1 MLNETFADGLVADP
15 WRPRCQVHRRRSSI
29 IIVRRGRGLRIAGV
43 SFLAIGRRP
52 REERHAMMDRF
63 YVQLNKILGEQGEG
77 EGPRLTRA
85 QIYEIGVRAVEKA
98 VWPQSDELR
107 PWAERVVAGLPDKE
121 RQLENVG

>member
-1 MLNETFADGLVADP
+1 MTA
-15 WRPRCQVHRRRSSI
+15 
-29 IIVRRGRGLRIAGV
+29 
-43 SFLAIGRRP
+43 
-52 REERHAMMDRF
+52 REKRRHAMMDRF

-85 QIYEIGVRAVEKA
+85 QIHEIGIQAVEKA
-98 VWPQSDELR
+98 LGPQSDELR

>member
-1 MLNETFADGLVADP
+1 
-15 WRPRCQVHRRRSSI
+15 
-29 IIVRRGRGLRIAGV
+29 
-43 SFLAIGRRP
+43 
-52 REERHAMMDRF
+52 MMDRF

-85 QIYEIGVRAVEKA
+85 QIHEIGVQSVEKA
-98 VWPQSDELR
+98 LGPQSDEVR